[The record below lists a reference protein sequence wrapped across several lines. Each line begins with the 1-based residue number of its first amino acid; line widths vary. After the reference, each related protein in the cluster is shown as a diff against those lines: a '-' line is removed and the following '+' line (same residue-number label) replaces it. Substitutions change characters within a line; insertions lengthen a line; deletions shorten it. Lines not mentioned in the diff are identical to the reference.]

1 MNKFIDY
8 TCWITLAVVFDKVI
22 TEPLSI
28 PYFKLACLL
37 LVFGLEIESCF
48 TNFLEARG
56 LKLKISI
63 LPFIK
68 RQTKQIIK
76 ITQIKNKKM
85 KTSNNG
91 IDLIKEFEGLRL
103 KTYRCASGILTIG
116 YGHTGNDVEPLMTIS
131 EAEAEKLLIADLK
144 TAETTIS
151 RFVKQPLTQNQFDAL
166 VSFIFNVGANSF
178 GNSTLL
184 KRINANP
191 YNPAIEHEFKRWVF
205 SKQKKSYPASSHV
218 GIKKPNYISRPHKK
232 GVLSLYA

>member
-1 MNKFIDY
+1 
-8 TCWITLAVVFDKVI
+8 
-22 TEPLSI
+22 
-28 PYFKLACLL
+28 
-37 LVFGLEIESCF
+37 
-48 TNFLEARG
+48 
-56 LKLKISI
+56 
-63 LPFIK
+63 
-68 RQTKQIIK
+68 
-76 ITQIKNKKM
+76 M

-91 IDLIKEFEGLRL
+91 INLIKKFEGLRL

-116 YGHTGNDVEPLMTIS
+116 YGHTGSDVEPLMSIS
-131 EAEAEKLLIADLK
+131 EAEAEKLLMADLK

-205 SKQKKSYPASSHV
+205 SKQKKKLPGLITRREKEAE
-218 GIKKPNYISRPHKK
+218 
-232 GVLSLYA
+232 LYFTST

>member
-1 MNKFIDY
+1 
-8 TCWITLAVVFDKVI
+8 
-22 TEPLSI
+22 
-28 PYFKLACLL
+28 
-37 LVFGLEIESCF
+37 
-48 TNFLEARG
+48 
-56 LKLKISI
+56 
-63 LPFIK
+63 
-68 RQTKQIIK
+68 
-76 ITQIKNKKM
+76 M

-205 SKQKKSYPASSHV
+205 SKQKKKLP
-218 GIKKPNYISRPHKK
+218 GLISRREKEAE
-232 GVLSLYA
+232 LYFTPT